1 MSTILACTV
10 GGSCAP
16 VVTAI
21 RDYAPA
27 FVCFFATTGARGSRV
42 TVDGAGNPCGDNM
55 PNIVTQTKLA
65 PESFEPVEVAE
76 PDALSDCYGLMMLHL
91 RRMGEKYN
99 GQRLVADYTGGT
111 KTMGAALVLAALE
124 LNWELS
130 LVRGTRADLVRV
142 LDGSEMAS
150 LVNAGEVR
158 ARQVLNEARRLFD
171 AYAYT
176 SAESV
181 IESIAR
187 TAPLSN
193 ELQHAVSQMVALCRV
208 FDAWDRF
215 DHARAKQ
222 LLAPY
227 QSRCVSQWRFLKSLD
242 NEQSKGYGGVLDL
255 IRNAE
260 RRASRGRYD
269 DAVARLYRAL
279 ELFGQTR
286 LQQRQPALYSSDIEV
301 NALPEN
307 LRAQY
312 EALRDSHS
320 KKIQIGLRQNYE
332 LLSHLEDPLGTL
344 YRDFDKRLLNALS
357 SRNNS
362 ILAHGLAPLTGEG
375 YETIVRLTTEFIQA
389 GLNTLGINLDAPQF
403 PRWEELAQ

>member
-16 VVTAI
+16 IVTAI

-27 FVCFFATTGARGSRV
+27 FVCFFVTTGARGSRV
-42 TVDGAGNPCGDNM
+42 TVDGPGHPCNDNM
-55 PNIVTQTKLA
+55 PNILTQTGLSA
-65 PESFEPVEVAE
+65 DSFQVIQVAE
-76 PDALSDCYGLMMLHL
+76 PDALPDCYSLMVLHL
-91 RRMGEKYN
+91 RRLADKSH

-158 ARQVLNEARRLFD
+158 ARQVLNEAQRLFD
-171 AYAYT
+171 ANAYT
-176 SAESV
+176 SAESL
-181 IESIAR
+181 IEGIVRA
-187 TAPLSN
+187 APLSN
-193 ELQHAVSQMVALCRV
+193 ELQRAVSQMVALCRA

-222 LLAPY
+222 LLAPF
-227 QSRCVSQWRFLKSLD
+227 QSQCVPQWRFLKTLTG
-242 NEQSKGYGGVLDL
+242 EKATGYEPVMDL

-260 RRASRGRYD
+260 RRANRGRYD
-269 DAVARLYRAL
+269 DAVARLYRTL
-279 ELFGQTR
+279 EFFAQIR
-286 LQQRQPALYSSDIEV
+286 LRQRQPALDPSALEID
-301 NALPEN
+301 ALPER
-307 LRAQY
+307 LRPNY
-312 EALRDSHS
+312 EALRDLHS

-332 LLSHLEDPLGTL
+332 LLSELDDPIGIV
-344 YRDFDKRLLNALS
+344 YRDFSKRLLNALT
-357 SRNNS
+357 SRNDS
-362 ILAHGLAPLTGEG
+362 ILAHGLAPLTERD
-375 YETIVRLTTEFIQA
+375 YQAMARLTIEFIGVSMTA
-389 GLNTLGINLDAPQF
+389 LKIKIDAPQF
-403 PRWEELAQ
+403 PRWGELTQ